1 MADFDL
7 SKLND
12 EQRAIATT
20 LDHPIFVEAGAG
32 SGKTF
37 TLTQRIAWA
46 LSEGS
51 GVGGAPF
58 VDDLSQVL
66 VITFTKA
73 AAREIRERVRS
84 TLRAVG
90 LRDAALQ
97 DPSPRQGLVCPA

>member
-12 EQRAIATT
+12 EQCAIATT

-51 GVGGAPF
+51 GTDGAPF
-58 VDDLSQVL
+58 VQAHPV
-66 VITFTKA
+66 A
-73 AAREIRERVRS
+73 AAVR
-84 TLRAVG
+84 
-90 LRDAALQ
+90 
-97 DPSPRQGLVCPA
+97 